1 MKNIHTQESGRS
13 MIEMLGV
20 LAIIGVLSVGG
31 IAGYSQAMNKFK
43 VSKTTDQIQTL
54 VTNIRTLTASQK
66 NYALVDNAGIL
77 QKMGALTDEMC
88 SDTTCTTANMVNPY
102 GGSIK
107 MATYGTGNKH
117 FYISYQGLP
126 ASACVSLATQAWGD
140 SSSGLE
146 GVMATSTAPGTPG
159 TAPGATSSVAD
170 GTAKMVTPDSGEP
183 VGGNPMSY
191 ASASQGCG
199 SASTSAVTFYYR

>member
-54 VTNIRTLTASQK
+54 ITNIRTLTASQK
-66 NYALVDNAGIL
+66 NYDLVDQPALL

-88 SDTTCTTANMVNPY
+88 SSTDCTASTMLNPY
-102 GGSIK
+102 GGAIK
-107 MATYGTGNKH
+107 MASLNTASGSKKA
-117 FYISYQGLP
+117 FYVSYQDLP
-126 ASACVSLATQAWGD
+126 ASACVSLATQSWGD
-140 SSSGLE
+140 ASSGL
-146 GVMATSTAPGTPG
+146 VTLVASATAPTSFAISNTSSAGTMSTA
-159 TAPGATSSVAD
+159 D
-170 GTAKMVTPDSGEP
+170 K
-183 VGGNPMSY
+183 GGNFGMPMFLS
-191 ASASQGCG
+191 SASSGCG